1 MSLAWSCMEAAGVV
15 LQMVGTRV
23 VDMMI
28 RCMVLASKSWQRRVI
43 PAVPAVGGVRVRK
56 QR

>member
-1 MSLAWSCMEAAGVV
+1 MEAVEVV
-15 LQMVGTRV
+15 LQMVGMRA
-23 VDMMI
+23 VDTMI

-43 PAVPAVGGVRVRK
+43 PAVDAVDAVRVGK